1 MAVKRYYVARE
12 IGLMIVLVPV
22 ALQERDPSFRK
33 SGPSNDIKLVSDTWH
48 LLEKLTTKTFPLKII
63 KNVWSTLKM
72 YKENLKHCMHI
83 ILLLLLLPWN
93 KEVSNM

>member
-1 MAVKRYYVARE
+1 MAVKRYYMATR

-22 ALQERDPSFRK
+22 ALQEWDPPFHK
-33 SGPSNDIKLVSDTWH
+33 SGPSNDIKLVSDMWH
-48 LLEKLTTKTFPLKII
+48 LLEKQTTKMFPLKII
-63 KNVWSTLKM
+63 KNVCSTLKM